1 MTTFSCVSD
10 NKNIHNVEAK
20 SAGRSYP
27 ICSGVQYV
35 IPEYLDIIESVIN
48 GYVSKWPRTL
58 AIRIDLRFPEDY
70 VPSQKNYVGDFMRRL
85 QSRIDAD
92 LARKSSDDKRVHK
105 CELGYVW
112 VREVGESCKPH
123 YHVVILL
130 NRNAYIGWSEYH
142 PEATGVYGMIYRA
155 WAAALGSEDMFR
167 GTGVFFPE
175 SGVYRIDRA
184 PSPENSNRSE
194 FLTRLSYLA
203 KVDTKYYGWQRRNIG
218 YSR

>member
-1 MTTFSCVSD
+1 MTTSSCVSD
-10 NKNIHNVEAK
+10 NKNIHSVEAK

-27 ICSGVQYV
+27 ICPGVQYV
-35 IPEYLDIIESVIN
+35 IPEYLDMIESVIN

-58 AIRIDLRFPEDY
+58 AIRIDLHFPDDY
-70 VPSQKNYVGDFMRRL
+70 VPSQKNYMGDFMRRL

-92 LARKSSDDKRVHK
+92 LARKSSDGKRVHK

-130 NRNAYIGWSEYH
+130 NRDAYIGWSEYD
-142 PEATGVYGMIYRA
+142 PEAPGVYGMIYRA

-167 GTGVFFPE
+167 GAGVFFPHD
-175 SGVYRIDRA
+175 GVYKFNNTPFSQD
-184 PSPENSNRSE
+184 SDKGK
-194 FLTRLSYLA
+194 LMTRLSYFA
-203 KVDTKYYGWQRRNIG
+203 KADTKYYGWQRRNIG